1 MVIIIFFFFFWKIY
15 FTEWYKVRVL
25 QLLLVTVFS
34 YEKSV
39 VKKPTFERREIF
51 DIFVSRILQL
61 SVNYYLLLIIRS
73 LLFQNFEIIKNAHSV
88 YSSKCVWTTPNKLLN
103 NGDNDNKYWYR
114 IFMSWYHYVKVSK
127 YGVFSGPYLD
137 SFHVVDIFLGL
148 LIINWY
154 AIFDIDE
161 MVSRALCRKT
171 SYSASLKK
179 ILLSCILKTD
189 CIFQCLVR

>member
-1 MVIIIFFFFFWKIY
+1 MKIFAQCRSLFWHHNAECGYHNFFFFFLKIY

-88 YSSKCVWTTPNKLLN
+88 YSSKCVWTTPNKLMV
-103 NGDNDNKYWYR
+103 
-114 IFMSWYHYVKVSK
+114 IMIIST
-127 YGVFSGPYLD
+127 
-137 SFHVVDIFLGL
+137 DIGFL
-148 LIINWY
+148 
-154 AIFDIDE
+154 
-161 MVSRALCRKT
+161 
-171 SYSASLKK
+171 
-179 ILLSCILKTD
+179 
-189 CIFQCLVR
+189 